1 MRKGQIFAQHKRL
14 LLPKSVY
21 QKLHAK
27 RPKSNPLENTKLL
40 GNAIQNLCRLFLL
53 AVRQVRQWMSLN
65 SSYIASSESIESSS
79 SVALSDLFSNSNT
92 SSYAFFAASCFLA

>member
-27 RPKSNPLENTKLL
+27 RPNKT
-40 GNAIQNLCRLFLL
+40 G
-53 AVRQVRQWMSLN
+53 
-65 SSYIASSESIESSS
+65 
-79 SVALSDLFSNSNT
+79 
-92 SSYAFFAASCFLA
+92 